1 MIVLSIKFNNDGLS
15 TDLGSAGQYANTA
28 FYGLMTASIIALMAA
43 ICGCISCKKSNRCIS
58 MCFGCTLLPATI
70 IILVFGIGISSV
82 SSTKEDELRE
92 YCAQYETDGF
102 EGVSK
107 EEQVLLSLRETIND
121 VDDTVGGLISSTM
134 CSAVCPCDLDITDDN
149 GTQAAWT
156 AIFADDTQLEKFDRC

>member
-1 MIVLSIKFNNDGLS
+1 
-15 TDLGSAGQYANTA
+15 
-28 FYGLMTASIIALMAA
+28 
-43 ICGCISCKKSNRCIS
+43 
-58 MCFGCTLLPATI
+58 
-70 IILVFGIGISSV
+70 V

-156 AIFADDTQLEKFDRC
+156 AIFADDTQLEKFDRCKVGAVDCDETKAIISFIDDDERQTYETAAGFEIKSY